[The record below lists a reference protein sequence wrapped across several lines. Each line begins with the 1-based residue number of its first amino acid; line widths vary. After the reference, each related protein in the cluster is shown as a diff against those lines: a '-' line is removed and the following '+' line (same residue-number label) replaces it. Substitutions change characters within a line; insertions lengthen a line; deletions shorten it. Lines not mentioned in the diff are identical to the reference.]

1 MTKRPL
7 GRWALALLLPFA
19 LFAAACGDDDDD
31 ATDTGGDT
39 TTGGDGGGEAA
50 CSAATAPDDAPEITI
65 GAQDFGESKILAEI
79 YKQCFEAAG
88 YNVSI
93 QELGGFR
100 DLEVPAFENGDINF
114 APEYAASMLEFLND
128 FAGEATSDVD
138 ETVGLLND
146 QLGDKDLVALDA
158 SEAVDTNSFVVTQ
171 DTSDELGLTTLS
183 DLADHQ
189 DLTLGAPA
197 DCEANAFCLPGL
209 QDVYG
214 VDLSD
219 GFTALETGAIADALD
234 AGAIDIA
241 LLFSTDSRIVA
252 NGWVLLED
260 DQTMLAADNILPVLS
275 TELNDVEG
283 LADLANA
290 VSASLTTE
298 NVTEMNG
305 KFDVDHEDADAIAEE
320 FLADAG
326 LV

>member
-31 ATDTGGDT
+31 TAS
-39 TTGGDGGGEAA
+39 GGGGGA
-50 CSAATAPDDAPEITI
+50 CSSASAPDDAPEIVI
-65 GAQDFGESKILAEI
+65 GAQDFGESKILSEI
-79 YKQCFEAAG
+79 YKQCLEAAG

-100 DLEVPAFENGDINF
+100 DLEVPAFESGDINF
-114 APEYAASMLEFLND
+114 APEYAASMLEFLNE

-146 QLGDKDLVALDA
+146 RLGDKDLVALDA
-158 SEAVDTNSFVVTQ
+158 SEAVDTNAFVVTQ
-171 DTSDELGLTTLS
+171 ETSDDLGVTKIS
-183 DLADHQ
+183 DLEGQ
-189 DLTLGAPA
+189 TGLTLGAPT
-197 DCEANAFCLPGL
+197 DCETNAFCLPGL

-234 AGAIDIA
+234 AGEIDIA
-241 LLFSTDSRIVA
+241 LLFSTDSRIA
-252 NGWVLLED
+252 TNGWVLLED
-260 DQTMLAADNILPVLS
+260 DQGMLAADNILPVVT
-275 TELNDVEG
+275 TELNDVDG

-290 VSASLTTE
+290 VSAALNTE
-298 NVTEMNG
+298 NVTEMNR
-305 KFDVDHEDADAIAEE
+305 KFDVDHEDADAVAQE